1 MVNYV
6 YQLVSPHVFSLEY
19 EDVDFTKEVVIRPRN
34 MAICHADQRYY
45 QGQRDAAVLR
55 KKLPMALIHECCG
68 EVIRDC
74 TGTFQKGQ
82 KVVLIPNV
90 PGNDDPM
97 IYENYARG
105 SRFLSSG
112 CDGFMREF
120 VNLPPDRVVPYEGIE
135 DTVASISEFVSVGV
149 HAATRLSLIAHSRR
163 ESIGIWGDG
172 SLAYVVACVVRKLF
186 PEAKVTV
193 IGKNAGKLSSFTFV
207 HNTYMADM
215 LPPDFAVDHA
225 FECAGGEG
233 SYYAIDDIITYIR
246 PQGTVMLMGVSE
258 NKVAIRTRDV
268 LEKGLT
274 MVGSSR
280 SGRADFE
287 KAVELMEQPKFQS
300 RLRYIIEEDRPVR
313 SINYIQRVF
322 ETDMTTPFKTSFR
335 WEL

>member
-1 MVNYV
+1 M
-6 YQLVSPHVFSLEY
+6 
-19 EDVDFTKEVVIRPRN
+19 
-34 MAICHADQRYY
+34 
-45 QGQRDAAVLR
+45 
-55 KKLPMALIHECCG
+55 
-68 EVIRDC
+68 
-74 TGTFQKGQ
+74 
-82 KVVLIPNV
+82 
-90 PGNDDPM
+90 
-97 IYENYARG
+97 RG
-105 SRFLSSG
+105 L
-112 CDGFMREF
+112 
-120 VNLPPDRVVPYEGIE
+120 
-135 DTVASISEFVSVGV
+135 SVGV

-313 SINYIQRVF
+313 SIKDIQRVF